1 MILDLKTLSASR
13 VYHAMTQT
21 LVPRPIAWV
30 LSENGQRGF
39 NLAPFSCFTGVSGDP
54 PLLMLSVGPKSDG
67 SPKDTLVNIEE
78 RFDFVVHIPAMAQAP
93 QVAASAME
101 LPPEESEVTRLGLEL
116 TEFGDFR
123 LPRLVGCPVAFAC
136 ERHKIIEM
144 GNTPQR
150 LIFGRIDLIHVDDQV
165 IEIGDKGHFTVHA
178 ERMNPA
184 CRLGGETFAS
194 LGAAVHLPRP
204 RP

>member
-1 MILDLKTLSASR
+1 MILDLKTLSANR

-39 NLAPFSCFTGVSGDP
+39 NLAPFSYFTGISSDP
-54 PLLMLSVGPKSDG
+54 PLLMLSVGLKSDG
-67 SPKDTLVNIEE
+67 SPKDTLVNIGE
-78 RFDFVVHIPAMAQAP
+78 RFDFVVHIPAMPQAH

-101 LPPEESEVTRLGLEL
+101 LPPEESEVSRLGLEL

-136 ERHKIIEM
+136 ERHKVIEM
-144 GNTPQR
+144 GNTPQH
-150 LIFGRIDLIHVDDQV
+150 LIFGRIDLIHVDDAV
-165 IEIGDKGHFTVHA
+165 IETGDKGHFTVHA

-184 CRLGGETFAS
+184 CRLGGETFAP
-194 LGAAVHLPRP
+194 LGAALRLPRP
-204 RP
+204 KP